1 MPEAVAAAQQVAGGA
16 EVVEA
21 ELEEVQLPQPRLPWP
36 RQLRQQRPQEVEV
49 EAVVVVEEA
58 VVAQLQA
65 RLQPLEA
72 PQVDKP
78 RLRNCP
84 TT

>member
-1 MPEAVAAAQQVAGGA
+1 MPGAVAEAQRAAEVG

-21 ELEEVQLPQPRLPWP
+21 ELEVQQLLQPRLPWL
-36 RQLRQQRPQEVEV
+36 RQLRQQPPLEVEV
-49 EAVVVVEEA
+49 EAVDGVVVERLRP
-58 VVAQLQA
+58 QLQQ
-65 RLQPLEA
+65 LA